1 MDIIRN
7 FPLFTIVLSLFSGVL
22 CTMLKGKTAK
32 IYTLVYEGILVVLTA
47 CVLFY
52 TMKNGSSFT
61 YTMGEFPAPWGNEI
75 RAGVLE
81 ALTALFFLVILF
93 CSVMAGWKFLVID
106 IDVSKINLYFTLI
119 NLMTAALMALVWT
132 NDIFTGYVFVEIM
145 TLTSCGIMIVR
156 EIGRTTL
163 AAVRY
168 MILNLLGSGLF
179 LLGIVLLYDIT
190 GHLLMIPMQKT
201 IAGFAAGGAEMTSVM
216 LSLGILTIGL
226 SIKSGLFPFHF
237 WMPDTYGW
245 STPTSGSILSSLV
258 SKAYIFLLFKIYYRV
273 IGPSV
278 FEALPIRKIIFV
290 LGILGMIFGSV
301 SAIRQKNI
309 NRMVAFSS
317 AAQIGYIY
325 LGLGIGGVDGYA
337 AAMFQ
342 IFAHSVTKSLLF
354 LTTPRLSEVSGH
366 SLLFRNLQGSAHR
379 AKDAGLF
386 FLLCSLSMVGIPIFA
401 GFSAKLN
408 FATAAAESGNYR
420 ILFYTMI
427 ALAVSSVLNALYFIR
442 TCIRIY
448 TSGRGGAD
456 IYAPG
461 LYEKANAR
469 TGADRPFGET
479 TVSGADEPFMSRLGY
494 LIPAVILTGLN
505 LYLGLFSWQIVG
517 LLEKGLAMFS

>member
-1 MDIIRN
+1 
-7 FPLFTIVLSLFSGVL
+7 
-22 CTMLKGKTAK
+22 
-32 IYTLVYEGILVVLTA
+32 
-47 CVLFY
+47 
-52 TMKNGSSFT
+52 
-61 YTMGEFPAPWGNEI
+61 
-75 RAGVLE
+75 
-81 ALTALFFLVILF
+81 
-93 CSVMAGWKFLVID
+93 
-106 IDVSKINLYFTLI
+106 
-119 NLMTAALMALVWT
+119 
-132 NDIFTGYVFVEIM
+132 
-145 TLTSCGIMIVR
+145 
-156 EIGRTTL
+156 
-163 AAVRY
+163 
-168 MILNLLGSGLF
+168 
-179 LLGIVLLYDIT
+179 
-190 GHLLMIPMQKT
+190 
-201 IAGFAAGGAEMTSVM
+201 
-216 LSLGILTIGL
+216 
-226 SIKSGLFPFHF
+226 
-237 WMPDTYGW
+237 
-245 STPTSGSILSSLV
+245 
-258 SKAYIFLLFKIYYRV
+258 
-273 IGPSV
+273 
-278 FEALPIRKIIFV
+278 
-290 LGILGMIFGSV
+290 MIFGSV

-408 FATAAAESGNYR
+408 FATAAAEAGNYR

-494 LIPAVILTGLN
+494 WIPAVILTGLN